1 MSVVNVHIDY
11 ACVYASVFALR
22 GKIQARLAYFLV
34 WKQRVQLSE
43 KTKNCC
49 EISQPV
55 YLLCSSVS
63 FGQSE
68 PFGDCGF
75 VSLLWLQRIMQHRP
89 CSQCESFFSAS
100 ACVHVCARGPPCT
113 CSYQKWNFKLV
124 FEKSLVGS
132 HIAPERM
139 PYCVTPLASSL
150 RSLPLVTLAEASTYC
165 VL

>member
-11 ACVYASVFALR
+11 VCVYASVFALR

-34 WKQRVQLSE
+34 WKQRAQLSE
-43 KTKNCC
+43 KTKICC

-89 CSQCESFFSAS
+89 CSQCESLFSAS
-100 ACVHVCARGPPCT
+100 ACGT

-132 HIAPERM
+132 HIASERM
-139 PYCVTPLASSL
+139 PYCVTPLASGL